1 MKMPVYNK
9 LVRDRIPEIIR
20 SNGSEC
26 VVRRLEANEFEQEAK
41 KKLQEELAEFL
52 EASNA
57 EQAVEELADL
67 LELIYCLSE
76 HYGYS
81 KEELE
86 SIRVDKQERRGS
98 FLEKWFLIEVKDEVE

>member
-1 MKMPVYNK
+1 MPVYNK

-20 SNGSEC
+20 KNGTYCS
-26 VVRRLEANEFEQEAK
+26 VRRLDGLEFEREAQ
-41 KKLQEELAEFL
+41 KKLKEEISEYLDAD
-52 EASNA
+52 NA

-76 HYGYS
+76 HHGYS

-86 SIRVDKQERRGS
+86 AIREDKADRRGS
-98 FLEKWFLIEVKDEVE
+98 FHERWFLEQVDDD